1 MSDNLPFELQAEI
14 MKRLPVRSLIQ
25 FQSVSKS
32 WKSLISSSRF
42 IVDYSGQQQHLFVM
56 HEDDSDDFNQQCVS
70 IVDDHTFPHQ
80 RISVTIPPL
89 VKNLK
94 DPSIVGGSHGLL
106 CLYDFDLDAKE
117 MEMAVFWNPS
127 IRKAVAVVLPNMP
140 DNKIYRTVLGFGVC
154 CQTNDPKIIKINH
167 IKLWKDAGSINCIP
181 SQVEVFTLS
190 TGAWRSSYSS
200 NLPRK
205 SIIWFRDQVVIDGI
219 HYWLA
224 TDRTS
229 EVSLYDLIISF
240 DITNEE
246 FKEVILPDGLS
257 RNFDQHVMSNLKN
270 SLVMLEFN
278 RRRTLYNVWMM
289 EDGVS
294 KSFTKLFTICPPDV
308 EQIYVLEF
316 RKSGEPVIQ
325 VRHLGRP
332 PDGLLSLAVYE
343 PDSKHINDLGI
354 DGFHEVKAYTE
365 TLLLLDKPNFF
376 IYGDTTPAFEA

>member
-1 MSDNLPFELQAEI
+1 MSDNLPFELQEEI

-25 FQSVSKS
+25 FRSVSKS

-42 IVDYSGQQQHLFVM
+42 VVDYSGQQQHLFVM

-80 RISVTIPPL
+80 RVSVTIPPL

-117 MEMAVFWNPS
+117 MEMAVLWNPS
-127 IRKAVAVVLPNMP
+127 IRKAVAV
-140 DNKIYRTVLGFGVC
+140 
-154 CQTNDPKIIKINH
+154 TNDPKIIKINH
-167 IKLWKDAGSINCIP
+167 IKQWKDVGSINCIP

-229 EVSLYDLIISF
+229 DVSLYDLIISF

-246 FKEVILPDGLS
+246 FKEVILPDSLS

-325 VRHLGRP
+325 VRQLGGA

-376 IYGDTTPAFEA
+376 IYENTTPAFEA